1 VDGPLVNEPGV
12 DANSTF
18 VRLPRGGRIEYLT
31 ASPRSREGARPVFA
45 ALDQT
50 ESWSPETGG
59 LKLAAVVRRNLAKTG
74 GTSLE
79 SPNAYRPG
87 SGSVAEMS
95 FQYAGAIALGTARD
109 DGLLLDHRQ
118 APPVNLDDDDAVL
131 AALRVAYGDSADRP
145 CVIHTPACP
154 PPPWG
159 VDLERL
165 LRERLDLAVEP
176 VDWQQFHLNQPS
188 SESDAFVTAEM
199 IANLPRAEKRKEF
212 AP

>member
-1 VDGPLVNEPGV
+1 
-12 DANSTF
+12 
-18 VRLPRGGRIEYLT
+18 
-31 ASPRSREGARPVFA
+31 
-45 ALDQT
+45 
-50 ESWSPETGG
+50 
-59 LKLAAVVRRNLAKTG
+59 
-74 GTSLE
+74 
-79 SPNAYRPG
+79 
-87 SGSVAEMS
+87 
-95 FQYAGAIALGTARD
+95 
-109 DGLLLDHRQ
+109 
-118 APPVNLDDDDAVL
+118 VL